1 MKKTITSICIA
12 VLGITNLYCQQ
23 LDSTFNFTGYHEY
36 DVGTTGEEGLK
47 QVVITDEGKILN
59 AGAFGLPGSTFTNGK
74 VALSKLNTDGSLDL
88 SFNGSGF
95 KIIDCDPGD
104 DMCSDMKLQNDGKI
118 VLMVQ
123 VDDTSSLPIDQ
134 RFFTY
139 LVRLNTDGTF
149 DNTFGS
155 AGKVKIDSTGTY
167 SEGLNSSI
175 AIKDDGK
182 IIVTQAYI
190 ISLSPFPANI
200 DVAVLQFNADGTL
213 DNSFGTS
220 GRTVFGFY
228 AGDGPRSIAIQSDD
242 KIVIAGDAYNPAG
255 MVVPYNTLTDI
266 FVARLN
272 SNGTIDSSFA
282 TNGIYTT
289 TVGTEND
296 RLDEVLIQPDG
307 NILVSGAFQVGPLS
321 DDDYDLFTLRLLP
334 NGTKDTTYGNAGF
347 SLWRVSNIHTYEGAH
362 AMLLQNDGKIVIAS
376 SIHTGLQ
383 HVDFAL
389 TRFLS
394 DGTLDSSFATNG
406 SLITNMVM
414 GEQPEDMVFQSD
426 GKLVVSGVTA
436 ACNTCPLRNITYR
449 FDNLNVISGLDP
461 IQEANPIR
469 IYPNPA
475 SNYFK
480 IGFSGRISQV
490 ELYNVGGQQIIAAKN
505 SKIIDVSGI
514 ASGLYFYK
522 ITNDEGKLYLGKLL
536 VE

>member
-59 AGAFGLPGSTFTNGK
+59 AGRTYDPGDPFNLK
-74 VALSKLNTDGSLDL
+74 LALSKLNSDGSLDL
-88 SFNGSGF
+88 GFNGSGF
-95 KIIDCDPGD
+95 KIIDCWDGYE
-104 DMCSDMKLQNDGKI
+104 MCSDMKLQNDGKI

-123 VDDTSSLPIDQ
+123 VDDSSTVPWDQ
-134 RFFTY
+134 RFFNY
-139 LVRLNTDGTF
+139 LVRLNADGTF
-149 DNTFGS
+149 DTTFGS
-155 AGKVKIDSTGTY
+155 AGKVKLDSTGTY
-167 SEGLNSSI
+167 SSGLNSSI

-190 ISLSPFPANI
+190 ISLSPYPANI

-228 AGDGPRSIAIQSDD
+228 EGDGPRSIAIQSDD

-255 MVVPYNTLTDI
+255 MLPPNNTLTDI

-321 DDDYDLFTLRLLP
+321 ANDFDLFTLRLLP

-347 SLWRVSNIHTYEGAH
+347 SLWRVSNIHTLERAH
-362 AMLLQNDGKIVIAS
+362 AMVLQSDGKSIIAS
-376 SIHTGLQ
+376 HINTGGQ
-383 HVDFAL
+383 HSDFAL

-406 SLITNMVM
+406 SLITNMAM
-414 GEQPEDMVFQSD
+414 SEMPRDMVFQPD
-426 GKLVVSGVTA
+426 GKLVVSGSIFY
-436 ACNTCPLRNITYR
+436 CLTCPAKNITYR
-449 FDNLNVISGLDP
+449 FDNLNVISGLGH

-480 IGFSGRISQV
+480 IDFSGRISQV

-505 SKIIDVSGI
+505 SKIIDVSRI

>member
-36 DVGTTGEEGLK
+36 DVGTTGEEGLN

-59 AGAFGLPGSTFTNGK
+59 AGAFGLPGSTFNNGK

-95 KIIDCDPGD
+95 KIIDCGPGD
-104 DMCSDMKLQNDGKI
+104 HICSDMKLQNDGKI
-118 VLMVQ
+118 VMTVQ
-123 VDDTSSLPIDQ
+123 VQDTTITRVSGY
-134 RFFTY
+134 FNY
-139 LVRLNTDGTF
+139 LVRLHADGTF
-149 DNTFGS
+149 DTTFGS
-155 AGKVKIDSTGTY
+155 AGKVITDSLGIN
-167 SEGLNSSI
+167 LSSPNLVF

-182 IIVTQAYI
+182 IIVTQAVII
-190 ISLSPFPANI
+190 ISPNI
-200 DVAVLQFNADGTL
+200 DVAVLQFNTDGTL
-213 DNSFGTS
+213 DTSFGTS

-228 AGDGPRSIAIQSDD
+228 EGDAPHSIAIQSDD

-255 MVVPYNTLTDI
+255 MLPPNNTLTDI

-296 RLDEVLIQPDG
+296 RLDAVLIQPDG

-321 DDDYDLFTLRLLP
+321 ANDFDLFTLRLLP

-347 SLWRVSNIHTYEGAH
+347 SLWRVSNIHTYERAH

-414 GEQPEDMVFQSD
+414 AEQPEDMVFQSD
-426 GKLVVSGVTA
+426 GKLVVSGLTA